1 MKISIIIPVYNT
13 EKYLKECIES
23 CLNQTHDDIEVIAV
37 DDGSTDNSVN
47 ILNDYAQ
54 KIKIIRKK
62 NGGTASALNV
72 GIKVMN
78 GEWFK
83 WLSSDDV
90 LYNNAVEILVRQA
103 ELMGELGMSTIF
115 YSNYDI
121 IDKNGSIVREFIEP
135 DYNNLNNLQ
144 RNVILLDHYFGNGTT
159 SLIHKS
165 LFDRFG
171 VFDESIGYKEDY
183 EFWLRCCLIY
193 GCRLFLIP
201 DKLAKYRIHPTQ
213 LTRKKV
219 QDNLERV
226 EIIKNMV
233 LAKLSEDERKQ
244 YLDELRKYQKNKP
257 LNVQIRRKMRNIMLK
272 ILPKNASSKIIE
284 TYMHHKNS

>member
-1 MKISIIIPVYNT
+1 MKLSIIIPVYNT

-115 YSNYDI
+115 YSN
-121 IDKNGSIVREFIEP
+121 
-135 DYNNLNNLQ
+135 
-144 RNVILLDHYFGNGTT
+144 
-159 SLIHKS
+159 
-165 LFDRFG
+165 
-171 VFDESIGYKEDY
+171 
-183 EFWLRCCLIY
+183 
-193 GCRLFLIP
+193 
-201 DKLAKYRIHPTQ
+201 
-213 LTRKKV
+213 
-219 QDNLERV
+219 
-226 EIIKNMV
+226 
-233 LAKLSEDERKQ
+233 
-244 YLDELRKYQKNKP
+244 
-257 LNVQIRRKMRNIMLK
+257 
-272 ILPKNASSKIIE
+272 
-284 TYMHHKNS
+284 